1 MFDDCVKTVRIR
13 CERRYKRFELRC
25 QGRWT
30 SGCPAK
36 IEYSLFP
43 VHISAQSSTEDHV
56 SSTSITF
63 QPHYRVKPT
72 SVSLLQGL
80 PFRWY
85 LSQYPG
91 DMAAITPIAEPAPAA
106 GGQNGEET

>member
-1 MFDDCVKTVRIR
+1 MSRSMDVRLSRENRIFVISR
-13 CERRYKRFELRC
+13 VC
-25 QGRWT
+25 
-30 SGCPAK
+30 
-36 IEYSLFP
+36 
-43 VHISAQSSTEDHV
+43 ISAQSSTEDHV